1 MSDEDEFFDVED
13 EGEDY
18 HDAQERKCLFQV
30 AIHQCLGN
38 CTGVL

>member
-18 HDAQERKCLFQV
+18 HDAHERKCLVQV
-30 AIHQCLGN
+30 AVHQSLGN
-38 CTGVL
+38 FTGLP